1 MLSDRINIQYSI
13 DVEEFPSEIKRLL
26 AKAQEHVN
34 ALHDAALPAL
44 MQTED
49 KSILSLNTL
58 EEIDIV
64 RRRLAAIDYG
74 LSDVDHILTAYL
86 EFKVKG
92 QPEAET
98 APDPVADEEPQ
109 EHPANMLFNDL
120 SALQEKVDEL
130 NDAKV

>member
-26 AKAQEHVN
+26 AKAQEHVH

-98 APDPVADEEPQ
+98 APDAFLRLV
-109 EHPANMLFNDL
+109 
-120 SALQEKVDEL
+120 
-130 NDAKV
+130 